1 MDKEAQSFWPTGH
14 AKEHLPV
21 TLPSTAP
28 ARIVLSRAALAGM
41 AVLALAG
48 CSRRGEIDATGG
60 IVAVRSA
67 CPIAAIPAQTGD
79 ITLFNPA
86 QSRDASAIDV
96 VAEITNLRSTCADG
110 TQYYTEATFVVNAR
124 RSDASVARQVT
135 LPYFSAVVRGG
146 NVVVA
151 KRVNQVTLNFAAGE
165 YRASAQAKAGS
176 YVDKAA
182 ASLPADIQAKI
193 TQKRKAGDADAA
205 IDPFA
210 QPDVKA
216 ALLRTSF
223 ELLVGFNL
231 TQDQLKYNATR

>member
-1 MDKEAQSFWPTGH
+1 MK
-14 AKEHLPV
+14 
-21 TLPSTAP
+21 
-28 ARIVLSRAALAGM
+28 LSRFALAGM
-41 AVLALAG
+41 LALTLAG

-67 CPIAAIPAQTGD
+67 CPTAAIPAGTGD
-79 ITLFNPA
+79 ITLFDPA
-86 QSRDASAIDV
+86 GSTDAAAIDV
-96 VAEITNLRSTCADG
+96 VANITDLRSTCADG
-110 TQYYTEATFVVNAR
+110 AQFYTEASFVVNAR
-124 RSDASVARQVT
+124 RRDAGAARQVT
-135 LPYFSAVVRGG
+135 LPYFSAVVQGG
-146 NVVVA
+146 SNVIA
-151 KRVNQVTLNFAAGE
+151 KRVGQVTLTFAPGE

-182 ASLPADIQAKI
+182 ATLPADIQDKI

-216 ALLRTSF
+216 ALQRTSF

-231 TQDQLKYNATR
+231 TQEQLRYNATR

>member
-1 MDKEAQSFWPTGH
+1 MKTVR
-14 AKEHLPV
+14 L
-21 TLPSTAP
+21 
-28 ARIVLSRAALAGM
+28 AAAAMLA
-41 AVLALAG
+41 LALAG

-60 IVAVRSA
+60 IVSVRSA
-67 CPIAAIPAQTGD
+67 CPVAAIPAQTGD

-86 QSRDASAIDV
+86 GSTDASAIDV
-96 VAEITNLRSTCADG
+96 VANITDLRSTCADG
-110 TQYYTEATFVVNAR
+110 SQFYTEATFTVNAR
-124 RSDASVARQVT
+124 RTDAGAARQVT
-135 LPYFSAVVRGG
+135 LPYFSAVVQAGT
-146 NVVVA
+146 NVVA
-151 KRVNQVTLNFAAGE
+151 KRVGQVTLTFAPGQ

-182 ASLPADIQAKI
+182 ATLPADIQTKI

-216 ALLRTSF
+216 ALQRTSF

-231 TQDQLKYNATR
+231 TQDQLRYNATR

>member
-1 MDKEAQSFWPTGH
+1 MK
-14 AKEHLPV
+14 
-21 TLPSTAP
+21 
-28 ARIVLSRAALAGM
+28 LSRLAMTGM
-41 AVLALAG
+41 LALALAG
-48 CSRRGEIDATGG
+48 CSRRGEIDASGG

-67 CPIAAIPAQTGD
+67 CPVAAIPAQTGD

-86 QSRDASAIDV
+86 NSTDASAIDV
-96 VAEITNLRSTCADG
+96 VANITNLRSTCAQTD
-110 TQYYTEATFVVNAR
+110 QFYTEATFTVNAR
-124 RSDASVARQVT
+124 RSDASAARQVT

-146 NVVVA
+146 NVVTA
-151 KRVNQVTLNFAAGE
+151 KRLGQVTLNFAAGE
-165 YRASAQAKAGS
+165 YRASAQGKAGA

-182 ASLPADIQAKI
+182 ATLPADIQTKI

-216 ALLRTSF
+216 ALLKTSF

-231 TQDQLKYNATR
+231 TQDQLRYNATR

>member
-1 MDKEAQSFWPTGH
+1 M
-14 AKEHLPV
+14 
-21 TLPSTAP
+21 
-28 ARIVLSRAALAGM
+28 M
-41 AVLALAG
+41 ALALAG
-48 CSRRGEIDATGG
+48 CSRKGEIDATGG

-67 CPIAAIPAQTGD
+67 CPTAAIPANTGD

-96 VAEITNLRSTCADG
+96 VADITNLRSTCADG
-110 TQYYTEATFVVNAR
+110 AQLYTDATFVVNAR
-124 RSDASVARQVT
+124 RSDVSAARQVT

-146 NVVVA
+146 NAVVA
-151 KRVNQVTLNFAAGE
+151 KRVSQVTLNFAAGE
-165 YRASAQAKAGS
+165 YRASATAKAGS
-176 YVDKAA
+176 YVDKASA
-182 ASLPADIQAKI
+182 TLPPEILQKI

-231 TQDQLKYNATR
+231 TPDQLRYNATR

>member
-1 MDKEAQSFWPTGH
+1 M
-14 AKEHLPV
+14 L
-21 TLPSTAP
+21 
-28 ARIVLSRAALAGM
+28 ALT
-41 AVLALAG
+41 LAG

-67 CPIAAIPAQTGD
+67 CPTAAIPAGTGD
-79 ITLFNPA
+79 ITLFDPA
-86 QSRDASAIDV
+86 GSTDAAAIDV
-96 VAEITNLRSTCADG
+96 VANITDLRSTCADG
-110 TQYYTEATFVVNAR
+110 AQFYTEASFVVNAR
-124 RSDASVARQVT
+124 RRDAGAARQVT
-135 LPYFSAVVRGG
+135 LPYFSAVVQGG
-146 NVVVA
+146 SNVIA
-151 KRVNQVTLNFAAGE
+151 KRVGQVTLTFAPGE

-182 ASLPADIQAKI
+182 ATLPADIQDKI

-216 ALLRTSF
+216 ALQRTSF

-231 TQDQLKYNATR
+231 TQEQLRYNATR

>member
-1 MDKEAQSFWPTGH
+1 MSRT
-14 AKEHLPV
+14 
-21 TLPSTAP
+21 
-28 ARIVLSRAALAGM
+28 VLSRTALSRTVLAGM
-41 AVLALAG
+41 LALALAG

-60 IVAVRSA
+60 IIAVRSA
-67 CPIAAIPAQTGD
+67 CPSAAIPAYTGD

-86 QSRDASAIDV
+86 RSTDAAAIDV
-96 VAEITNLRSTCADG
+96 VANVTNLRATCTDG
-110 TQYYTEATFVVNAR
+110 AQFYTEATFTVNAR
-124 RSDASVARQVT
+124 RSDASAARQVT

-146 NVVVA
+146 NAVVA
-151 KRVNQVTLNFAAGE
+151 KRVGQVTLNFAAGE
-165 YRASAQAKAGS
+165 YRASTQAKAGS
-176 YVDKAA
+176 YVDKASA
-182 ASLPADIQAKI
+182 TLPADIQQKI
-193 TQKRKAGDADAA
+193 VQKRKAGDADAA